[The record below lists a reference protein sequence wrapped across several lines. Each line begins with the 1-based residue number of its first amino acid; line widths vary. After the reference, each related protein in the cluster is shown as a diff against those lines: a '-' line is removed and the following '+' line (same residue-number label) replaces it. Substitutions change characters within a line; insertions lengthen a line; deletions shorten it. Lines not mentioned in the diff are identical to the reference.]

1 MIRNFRQKYSQQKLL
16 FKKYL
21 KVRRFPKKE
30 WTKSLTTPQISFVD
44 SVVKSL
50 YYVSNIVEYAFY

>member
-1 MIRNFRQKYSQQKLL
+1 ML
-16 FKKYL
+16 FKKYF
-21 KVRRFPKKE
+21 KMRKFPKKE
-30 WTKSLTTPQISFVD
+30 QTKSLTISQISFVD

>member
-1 MIRNFRQKYSQQKLL
+1 ML
-16 FKKYL
+16 FKKYHEMR
-21 KVRRFPKKE
+21 KFPKKE
-30 WTKSLTTPQISFVD
+30 RTKSLTISQVSFID

>member
-1 MIRNFRQKYSQQKLL
+1 ML
-16 FKKYL
+16 FKKYH
-21 KVRRFPKKE
+21 KMRHFPKKE
-30 WTKSLTTPQISFVD
+30 RTKSLAISQITFVD